1 MEALQVEYEESLPG
15 LLEERLSDQLGATVV
30 VYNTGVGDWQPDQ
43 YYLQARRSLAT
54 HDFDLILVALFVDN
68 DVISVRRQHVQPRV
82 PTQHHSLRFPRTL
95 SMAEMVDAL
104 FYPINDFFEVRSHF
118 FTLLKNRFQTALMR
132 VRLSAA
138 YFPDVFFREEA
149 DSNRWSVTAEICREI
164 AAEGEA
170 RGIPTLFVLIPA
182 SYQVD
187 TDIFHQYVR
196 GFGIDTAAIDIDQP
210 NHLLG
215 AALRERSLHVIDAL
229 PALRDAFAAGT
240 RPYGRVDRHFSP
252 EGHATVADL
261 VTSAIATYLAPDSNI
276 APSRRKRLNAHNSQ

>member
-1 MEALQVEYEESLPG
+1 
-15 LLEERLSDQLGATVV
+15 
-30 VYNTGVGDWQPDQ
+30 
-43 YYLQARRSLAT
+43 
-54 HDFDLILVALFVDN
+54 
-68 DVISVRRQHVQPRV
+68 
-82 PTQHHSLRFPRTL
+82 
-95 SMAEMVDAL
+95 MAETVDAI
-104 FYPINDFFEVRSHF
+104 FYPINDFFEVRSHLF
-118 FTLLKNRFQTALMR
+118 VFLKTSLQTTLMR
-132 VRLSAA
+132 LGLTET
-138 YFPDVFFREEA
+138 YFEDVFFRSEA
-149 DSNRWSVTAEICREI
+149 TSDRWSVTAEICREI

-170 RGIPTLFVLIPA
+170 LGIPTIFVLIPA

-187 TDIFHQYVR
+187 TDIFHQYIR

-261 VTSAIATYLAPDSNI
+261 VTSAVATYLAPDSNI
-276 APSRRKRLNAHNSQ
+276 APSR